1 MLDDRAAP
9 VRSNRNACV
18 IATRTI
24 RMIAPVRALCV
35 DPDRTKDAGDLSSRP
50 IPLRRNLAGHS
61 SRGGRTPNTRGH
73 ERPTYAIPCRFR
85 RSRKL
90 MQDVT
95 EKIAASYT
103 YARVLRDTWRRFDE

>member
-35 DPDRTKDAGDLSSRP
+35 DPDRTKDAATYRLAPSRYGVISQDLPAVEVVHPTHAATSDRHTRS
-50 IPLRRNLAGHS
+50 LAVSAEAENLCK
-61 SRGGRTPNTRGH
+61 T
-73 ERPTYAIPCRFR
+73 
-85 RSRKL
+85 
-90 MQDVT
+90 
-95 EKIAASYT
+95 
-103 YARVLRDTWRRFDE
+103 